1 MNINTIDYSEYTVSI
16 SVDPVYYGDNCST
29 TDALR
34 IAKNLTD
41 MIVAEFPGIT
51 VLGDEAI
58 GSSGVTGPDDSMCEE
73 IRSWVQDN
81 WTAAL

>member
-1 MNINTIDYSEYTVSI
+1 MNDIAYSEYTVSI
-16 SVDPVYYGDNCST
+16 SVDPIYYGDECST
-29 TDALR
+29 TDAIR

-51 VLGDEAI
+51 VLGDGAI
-58 GSSGVTGPDDSMCEE
+58 GSSGVTGPDESMCEE
-73 IRSWVQDN
+73 VRVWVQDN